1 MKRLFALFFLGS
13 LAIGLVAQPS
23 VGGRP
28 IGLKDSRFQA
38 ATSIKLPNVDNAELL
53 EQDRQSAEMG
63 EKALR
68 FGLDFPVSISINA
81 SSNWQDLSVGRK
93 IWSLEVKSSTA
104 QSLNFTFERFKVP
117 NGTRMFV
124 YNPDG
129 SHILGA
135 FTERNMNRLHN
146 FATLPVRGNTAI
158 LEISVPAESTQEV
171 DIVLNQIVHVY
182 RDFYKDLKDFGSS
195 GNCNN
200 NVVCPEGDPWA
211 NQIRSSVMLLSGN
224 FRFCSGAAINNTAND
239 GTPYILTADH
249 CDPSATDIFMFNYQ
263 SPVCTPDQDGNT
275 ADVQQGCIIRAR
287 NGGSD
292 FCLVELASEI
302 NPNFNAY
309 LSGWSRQDTPP
320 LNTTGIHHPSGDVKK
335 ISFNID
341 DTEVGQFGG
350 ADCWHVLDWEDG
362 TTEPGSSGSP
372 LYNEDKQ
379 IIGQLYGG
387 TANCDNNID
396 DYYGRLIT
404 SWDGNAA
411 NNRLRDWLDPTGSDL
426 AAVDGIE
433 ASVPQ
438 FAVDAGVQS
447 IVSPAASYCN
457 ASAIEPSVKIR
468 NNGSAPLTS
477 CTISFGL
484 AGTTL
489 QTFDWTGNLGTFE
502 SATVN
507 LPSVS
512 VSPGSNQQFQVQ
524 VSNANNGND
533 DGQASNNNAQ
543 VTFSVNQGE
552 AYTLNLVTDAY
563 PDETGMTLVNTTTG
577 TNIYAAPVGSIS
589 GPQTVNFCL
598 AAGCYRFI
606 IRDSYGD
613 GICCGTNGDG
623 SYTITDA
630 NGTVI
635 GTGGEFTN
643 SDTVLFCIG
652 TTTLENLWF
661 EQTACKVY
669 PNPASNMVNVEIQSD
684 ILTEKP
690 IYSLIDASGK
700 LVKTGKL
707 NQIESQINL
716 EYLSAGLYALR
727 IEGKTGA
734 IIRKFLLN

>member
-1 MKRLFALFFLGS
+1 
-13 LAIGLVAQPS
+13 
-23 VGGRP
+23 
-28 IGLKDSRFQA
+28 
-38 ATSIKLPNVDNAELL
+38 
-53 EQDRQSAEMG
+53 
-63 EKALR
+63 
-68 FGLDFPVSISINA
+68 
-81 SSNWQDLSVGRK
+81 
-93 IWSLEVKSSTA
+93 
-104 QSLNFTFERFKVP
+104 
-117 NGTRMFV
+117 
-124 YNPDG
+124 
-129 SHILGA
+129 
-135 FTERNMNRLHN
+135 
-146 FATLPVRGNTAI
+146 
-158 LEISVPAESTQEV
+158 
-171 DIVLNQIVHVY
+171 
-182 RDFYKDLKDFGSS
+182 
-195 GNCNN
+195 
-200 NVVCPEGDPWA
+200 
-211 NQIRSSVMLLSGN
+211 
-224 FRFCSGAAINNTAND
+224 
-239 GTPYILTADH
+239 
-249 CDPSATDIFMFNYQ
+249 
-263 SPVCTPDQDGNT
+263 
-275 ADVQQGCIIRAR
+275 
-287 NGGSD
+287 
-292 FCLVELASEI
+292 
-302 NPNFNAY
+302 
-309 LSGWSRQDTPP
+309 
-320 LNTTGIHHPSGDVKK
+320 
-335 ISFNID
+335 
-341 DTEVGQFGG
+341 
-350 ADCWHVLDWEDG
+350 
-362 TTEPGSSGSP
+362 
-372 LYNEDKQ
+372 
-379 IIGQLYGG
+379 
-387 TANCDNNID
+387 
-396 DYYGRLIT
+396 
-404 SWDGNAA
+404 
-411 NNRLRDWLDPTGSDL
+411 
-426 AAVDGIE
+426 
-433 ASVPQ
+433 
-438 FAVDAGVQS
+438 
-447 IVSPAASYCN
+447 
-457 ASAIEPSVKIR
+457 
-468 NNGSAPLTS
+468 
-477 CTISFGL
+477 L

>member
-1 MKRLFALFFLGS
+1 
-13 LAIGLVAQPS
+13 
-23 VGGRP
+23 
-28 IGLKDSRFQA
+28 
-38 ATSIKLPNVDNAELL
+38 
-53 EQDRQSAEMG
+53 
-63 EKALR
+63 
-68 FGLDFPVSISINA
+68 
-81 SSNWQDLSVGRK
+81 
-93 IWSLEVKSSTA
+93 
-104 QSLNFTFERFKVP
+104 
-117 NGTRMFV
+117 
-124 YNPDG
+124 
-129 SHILGA
+129 
-135 FTERNMNRLHN
+135 
-146 FATLPVRGNTAI
+146 
-158 LEISVPAESTQEV
+158 
-171 DIVLNQIVHVY
+171 
-182 RDFYKDLKDFGSS
+182 
-195 GNCNN
+195 
-200 NVVCPEGDPWA
+200 
-211 NQIRSSVMLLSGN
+211 
-224 FRFCSGAAINNTAND
+224 
-239 GTPYILTADH
+239 
-249 CDPSATDIFMFNYQ
+249 MFNYQ
-263 SPVCTPDQDGNT
+263 SPVCTPNQDGNT

-287 NGGSD
+287 NAGSD

-341 DTEVGQFGG
+341 DTEVAQFGG
-350 ADCWHVLDWEDG
+350 ADCWHILDWEDG

-387 TANCDNNID
+387 TANCGNNID
-396 DYYGRLIT
+396 DYYGRLVT

-411 NNRLRDWLDPTGSDL
+411 NNRLRDWLDPTGSDV
-426 AAVDGIE
+426 ASVDGIE

-447 IVSPAASYCN
+447 IISPASSYCN

-468 NNGSAPLTS
+468 NNGSEILTS

-489 QTFDWTGNLGTFE
+489 QTYDWTGNLGTFE

-507 LPSVS
+507 LPSVN
-512 VSPGSNQQFQVQ
+512 VSAGTNQQFQVQ
-524 VSNANNGND
+524 VSNPNNGAT

-543 VTFSVNQGE
+543 ITFSVNQGE
-552 AYTLNLVTDAY
+552 GFTLNLVTDAY
-563 PDETGMTLVNTTTG
+563 PDETGLSLVNTTTS

-643 SDTVLFCIG
+643 SDTVLFCIEEDA
-652 TTTLENLWF
+652 TSLQNIWKSN
-661 EQTACKVY
+661 AICSVY
-669 PNPASNMVNVEIQSD
+669 PNPSRGNIEVRIDQRIVA
-684 ILTEKP
+684 EKP
-690 IYSLIDASGK
+690 TYTIFDASGK
-700 LVKTGKL
+700 LALLGTLVENETRL
-707 NQIESQINL
+707 SLVNL
-716 EYLSAGLYALR
+716 PVGLYALR
-727 IEGKTGA
+727 IEGSTGFTT
-734 IIRKFLLN
+734 RRFVLN